1 VPILTIDFQKQD
13 APPADLSE
21 QEVTIKA
28 DIRTL
33 PDFLIKQILADHIPQ
48 KEILTIMAQF
58 PDLKPIAELSLS
70 VRLELEDRNELEALM
85 RCKPDPTQFSVLVRR
100 LSIPGSLTSPAKE
113 YIEQLLANT
122 HPAEFRT
129 LIVGRRDSNDERDPY
144 IPRLPRNSSIRTL
157 FVGAHS
163 TTPLDP
169 GKDRFVNID
178 KELRQQPFRYLER
191 LHWNLVDPRLGNMHS
206 LLARV
211 DSLCPQLEYLQI
223 GWNNVVDIP
232 MSNSAYVSAL
242 RSLLPPFNHLKH
254 MTFRFDHRSVINVP
268 VFVYYLRAF
277 YHRGVAV
284 KVNSCAVESVRWR
297 MDMYDELCRQGQLY
311 EYNKIPLLTWTIQ
324 NNRHHLIILD
334 ANTVQPQLKEAM
346 LSALEDVSFRDGSLL
361 RLQIE
366 LVKYMTLPPILLSGN
381 LKYLRILVNRA
392 NIDPRYIP
400 AILEANPH
408 LKNLVVVLHVF
419 HCGSSYDGNCT
430 NNKIP
435 LIPSQT
441 GGHTVPAFDMKYSVR
456 RLDTPSS
463 ISGSQQDTPSMPTLS
478 QKWASYPYSRIERRR
493 IENKALT
500 LPELNIFDQ
509 PRWQP
514 DNWSPD
520 LLQRVHDF
528 EAEIKGYFTVHPK
541 LSNVSIILNTDPDK
555 FGQVEQYWCC
565 CERS

>member
-1 VPILTIDFQKQD
+1 
-13 APPADLSE
+13 
-21 QEVTIKA
+21 
-28 DIRTL
+28 
-33 PDFLIKQILADHIPQ
+33 
-48 KEILTIMAQF
+48 M
-58 PDLKPIAELSLS
+58 
-70 VRLELEDRNELEALM
+70 
-85 RCKPDPTQFSVLVRR
+85 
-100 LSIPGSLTSPAKE
+100 
-113 YIEQLLANT
+113 
-122 HPAEFRT
+122 
-129 LIVGRRDSNDERDPY
+129 
-144 IPRLPRNSSIRTL
+144 
-157 FVGAHS
+157 
-163 TTPLDP
+163 
-169 GKDRFVNID
+169 
-178 KELRQQPFRYLER
+178 
-191 LHWNLVDPRLGNMHS
+191 DPRLGNMHS

-242 RSLLPPFNHLKH
+242 QSLLPLFNHLKH
-254 MTFRFDHRSVINVP
+254 ITFRFDHKSVINVP

-311 EYNKIPLLTWTIQ
+311 EYSKIPLLTWTIQ
-324 NNRHHLIILD
+324 NNRHHLIILN
-334 ANTVQPQLKEAM
+334 ANNVQPQLKEAM
-346 LSALEDVSFRDGSLL
+346 LSALEDVSFRDGSHL

-392 NIDPRYIP
+392 NIDPIYIP

-408 LKNLVVVLHVF
+408 LKHLVVVLHVF

-435 LIPSQT
+435 LIPGQT
-441 GGHTVPAFDMKYSVR
+441 GGHTVPAFDMKYNVR
-456 RLDTPSS
+456 RLDPTSP
-463 ISGSQQDTPSMPTLS
+463 ISGSEQDTPSMPTLS
-478 QKWASYPYSRIERRR
+478 QKWASYPYSRIERKR